1 MKQDIL
7 FAVIVGAVVVGGIV
21 YIGPAAALEEARG
34 FLGIARP
41 KAEYVFGPDYVAPEP
56 GEPPVNPLSYPV
68 TPEPEPETPPVSPAS
83 IPVAPEP
90 LPDSAKTVTPAP
102 PVVEASEPS
111 PMSDLERCADLWTQG
126 HPGVAR
132 LANGVWD
139 VKGDGYAETA
149 AAFQVD
155 ADTTAWVSV
164 SNTTSDGALRCC
176 WAYEYTGSV
185 EDRYWDFE

>member
-21 YIGPAAALEEARG
+21 YIGPAAALGEVRG
-34 FLGIARP
+34 FVGIDRQR
-41 KAEYVFGPDYVAPEP
+41 AEYVFGPDYVAPEP
-56 GEPPVNPLSYPV
+56 GQPPVNPLSYPAA
-68 TPEPEPETPPVSPAS
+68 PEPEPETPPVTAS

-90 LPDSAKTVTPAP
+90 
-102 PVVEASEPS
+102 PVVEASESS
-111 PMSDLERCADLWTQG
+111 PISDLERCADLWSQE

-132 LANGVWD
+132 LANGVRD

-149 AAFQVD
+149 AAFRVD

-164 SNTTSDGALRCC
+164 SSTTIDGAIRCC
-176 WAYEYTGSV
+176 WTYEYKGEV
-185 EDRYWDFE
+185 EDLYWDFG